1 MNLNNYQEK
10 KMEVKC
16 LNIKSV
22 LLIFL
27 RVKIGIARRNGAV
40 GANSRSLKKMYLSKL
55 WMLLKQFS

>member
-1 MNLNNYQEK
+1 
-10 KMEVKC
+10 MEVKF

-55 WMLLKQFS
+55 